1 MPRKNRI
8 PASAIQ
14 NRDNQRRSRARR
26 RQFIEELQQ
35 QLQDYERW
43 GVQASI
49 EMQQVAQAVVWE
61 NKNLRGLLHLRGVS
75 QYDIDD
81 HLSLVGSIRTEPN
94 LDLRNSLQRGSDPPS
109 PCGQRYSAMEQPSTN
124 TLHTIATYPQ
134 DIDDLPSPPS
144 TPLLNPP
151 SSIPSCGL
159 ATSAPARSTPSADMA
174 ETDCVATN
182 NRDHE
187 KGGSHDSYTAQLPDR
202 TSISFICNDNFL
214 DSGSRTDILPPVT
227 DCFCPPDSPISISG
241 HWNRGLSCKTAI
253 DIIAGL
259 QNNVDSDQVR
269 GLLHCKESD
278 DCIVQNSSVFQIL
291 DKMA

>member
-1 MPRKNRI
+1 
-8 PASAIQ
+8 
-14 NRDNQRRSRARR
+14 
-26 RQFIEELQQ
+26 
-35 QLQDYERW
+35 
-43 GVQASI
+43 
-49 EMQQVAQAVVWE
+49 MQQVAQAVVWE

-81 HLSLVGSIRTEPN
+81 HLSLVGSIGTEPN

-124 TLHTIATYPQ
+124 TLYTIATYPQ
-134 DIDDLPSPPS
+134 DIDDLPSPLS

-159 ATSAPARSTPSADMA
+159 ATLAPARSTPLADMA
-174 ETDCVATN
+174 EIDCVATN
-182 NRDHE
+182 NHDHE
-187 KGGSHDSYTAQLPDR
+187 KRGSYDSYTTQLPDR
-202 TSISFICNDNFL
+202 TSISFICNDNFP
-214 DSGSRTDILPPVT
+214 DPVSRIDILPLVT
-227 DCFCPPDSPISISG
+227 DCFCPPDSPISISD

-259 QNNVDSDQVR
+259 QNNIDSDQVR